1 MVLHCV
7 DVLAFAY
14 PSPTELPSAIDDRIS
29 KWNSLVDYTHQWLVH
44 RPPFF
49 APLNQSSPSQPTF
62 GFAMIYF
69 HNETHILGAQHFHLS
84 LILLALS
91 NPHPLPHTSLS
102 DHTSRSSL
110 RNRPNKLDDTVRTHV
125 RALVGIALAHSKLAP
140 AMNMASMA
148 AAVWGEFFENQG
160 ERERLL
166 QLMEETDEVHS
177 WPTAGA
183 RRELRKTWG
192 WEDEGIGG
200 RASGSRIESESE
212 L

>member
-1 MVLHCV
+1 MVLHCA

-49 APLNQSSPSQPTF
+49 APLNQSPPSQPTF

-110 RNRPNKLDDTVRTHV
+110 RNRLNKLDDNGANPRPCPCWYCACTFEASASDEYGEHGCGG
-125 RALVGIALAHSKLAP
+125 VG
-140 AMNMASMA
+140 
-148 AAVWGEFFENQG
+148 
-160 ERERLL
+160 
-166 QLMEETDEVHS
+166 
-177 WPTAGA
+177 
-183 RRELRKTWG
+183 
-192 WEDEGIGG
+192 
-200 RASGSRIESESE
+200 
-212 L
+212 